1 MNAEGGGTY
10 FHFCTGENYMRY
22 HATLASLAS
31 AVLGMVPVVG
41 HAADLEA
48 SAGPAYEAT
57 QQVEKQRVC
66 RHPGQSHCWKTILEE
81 DFEDTR
87 LPALKWAADTYPD
100 TMFSDNGSFF
110 QKQGIAPPANAYRA
124 TASFGK
130 HHWLTAESY
139 SLSMA
144 TPFNSLLAITDDPS
158 GARNKVLRLASPA
171 HTDATVIRS
180 TQPLPSKY
188 RISLKVGFADF
199 GDGKPG
205 LNGYDGGESAGPWL
219 TGWDA
224 NATVENGF
232 YWLAILDSVPRPH
245 NNVWIHHHRKVTLD
259 SDNNVPTWMEI
270 YNGTSFIAN
279 GEMPLMMFGVDG
291 RGQASE
297 YSGKPFIPY
306 SAGAWQPSGTIRA
319 VDSYK
324 PMRWYHASIER
335 DGNVFTMRVSGDFK
349 YGGTRTYTA
358 VIDAEEKCLW
368 HYNQTPLAASSNC
381 VDNSH
386 YPSLPNDPALWPAGS
401 AWPDYFMFGDPH
413 NNFYEG
419 KVYYDDIRMEVWR
432 N

>member
-1 MNAEGGGTY
+1 
-10 FHFCTGENYMRY
+10 MRY
-22 HATLASLAS
+22 RITSATLASAL
-31 AVLGMVPVVG
+31 LGIGCSIAG
-41 HAADLEA
+41 HAAPQEVPA
-48 SAGPAYEAT
+48 SADRQAT
-57 QQVEKQRVC
+57 HQFRSPQAC
-66 RHPGQSHCWKTILEE
+66 RHRWQHNCWKTLFEE

-87 LPALKWAADTYPD
+87 PPALKWAADTYPD

-110 QKQGIAPPANAYRA
+110 QKQGIAPPANAWRA

-144 TPFNSLLAITDDPS
+144 TPFNSLLAVTDDPS
-158 GARNKVLRLASPA
+158 GAKNKVLRLASPA

-180 TQPLPSKY
+180 TQPLPDKY
-188 RISLKVGFADF
+188 RISLRVGFADF

-245 NNVWIHHHRKVTLD
+245 NNTWIHHHRKVTFD

-270 YNGTSFIAN
+270 FNGTSFIAS

-291 RGQASE
+291 KGQASE
-297 YSGKPFIPY
+297 YSGKPFIAY
-306 SAGAWQPSGTIRA
+306 SAGAWQPSGSIRA

-324 PMRWYHASIER
+324 PSRWYRVSIER
-335 DGNVFTMRVSGDFK
+335 DGNVFKMTVSGDFK
-349 YGGTRTYTA
+349 YGGPRTTYTA
-358 VIDAEEKCLW
+358 TIDAAANCLW
-368 HYNQTPLAASSNC
+368 HYNQTPLAADSNC

-386 YPSLPNDPALWPAGS
+386 YPSLPNEPALWPAGS

-432 N
+432 D

>member
-1 MNAEGGGTY
+1 
-10 FHFCTGENYMRY
+10 MRY

>member
-1 MNAEGGGTY
+1 
-10 FHFCTGENYMRY
+10 MRY
-22 HATLASLAS
+22 RATLASLTW
-31 AVLGMVPVVG
+31 AVLGMGAIVGQAAAQEEPVGPDVQ
-41 HAADLEA
+41 AAHRPEGRQA
-48 SAGPAYEAT
+48 
-57 QQVEKQRVC
+57 C
-66 RHPGQSHCWKTILEE
+66 RHPGQKHCWKTIFEE

-87 LPALKWAADTYPD
+87 LPRLKWTADTYPD

-110 QKQGIAPPANAYRA
+110 QKQGISPPANAWRA
-124 TASFGK
+124 TGSFGK

-139 SLSMA
+139 SLSMD
-144 TPFNSLLAITDDPS
+144 TPFHSLLAITDDPS

-180 TQPLPSKY
+180 SRPLPNKY

-245 NNVWIHHHRKVTLD
+245 NNVWIHHHRKVVMD
-259 SDNNVPTWMEI
+259 SDNNVPPWMEV
-270 YNGTSFIAN
+270 YDGKSFITS

-291 RGQASE
+291 RGKVNE
-297 YSGKPFIPY
+297 YGGKPFIPY
-306 SAGAWQPSGTIRA
+306 SGGAWQPSASIRA

-324 PMRWYHASIER
+324 PMRWYQASIER
-335 DGNVFTMRVSGDFK
+335 NGNVFTLRVSGDFK

-358 VIDAEEKCLW
+358 TIDGESNCLW
-368 HYNQTPLAASSNC
+368 HYNQTPLPATSNC

-386 YPSLPNDPALWPAGS
+386 YPSLPNEPALWPAGS

-419 KVYYDDIRMEVWR
+419 KVYYDDIRMQVWED
-432 N
+432 